1 MKLRMLIFAQRI
13 MARKKEFDEDELLE
27 KATNLFWRK
36 GYNATSAQ
44 DLVDELKIN
53 RSSLYNTY
61 TDKKTLF
68 QKSLRKYQDQ
78 QTAAMIDMLSKADDP
93 EKAIKKVFD
102 GLVKESN
109 EDTIA
114 RGCFM
119 VNTAVE
125 IAGHDQEIGAVVHA
139 NNQSVEDALTVII
152 EKGQKMGRFS
162 GKNSAR
168 AYARFLFGNINA
180 LRVIARSGADKSA
193 LDDIA
198 RIALASLN
206 K

>member
-1 MKLRMLIFAQRI
+1 

-27 KATNLFWRK
+27 KATNLFWRN
-36 GYNATSAQ
+36 GYHATSAQ

-61 TDKKTLF
+61 SDKKTLF
-68 QKSLRKYQDQ
+68 EKALKKYQEQ
-78 QTAAMIDMLSKADDP
+78 QTNTMIRMLGEADDP

-102 GLVKESN
+102 GLVKESC
-109 EDTIA
+109 EDDIA
-114 RGCFM
+114 KGCFM

-125 IAGHDQEIGAVVHA
+125 IAGQDKEIGALVHA
-139 NNQSVEDALTVII
+139 NNKSVEDALTATI
-152 EKGQKMGRFS
+152 EKGQKKGQFS
-162 GKNSAR
+162 TKNTAR
-168 AYARFLFGNINA
+168 AYARFLFGSINA

-193 LDDIA
+193 LNDIA
-198 RIALASLN
+198 EIALASL

>member
-1 MKLRMLIFAQRI
+1 
-13 MARKKEFDEDELLE
+13 MARKKDFDEDELLE

-68 QKSLRKYQDQ
+68 QKALKKYQDQ
-78 QTAAMIDMLSKADDP
+78 QTAAMINMLSRADDP

-102 GLVKESN
+102 DLVKESN
-109 EDTIA
+109 EDTVA

-125 IAGHDQEIGAVVHA
+125 IAGHDPEIGSLVRA
-139 NNQSVEDALTVII
+139 NNLSVEDALTVVI
-152 EKGQKMGRFS
+152 EKGQKMGQFS
-162 GKNSAR
+162 TQNSAR

-180 LRVIARSGADKSA
+180 LRVIVRSGADKSA
-193 LDDIA
+193 LDDII

>member
-1 MKLRMLIFAQRI
+1 

-44 DLVDELKIN
+44 DLVDELQIN

-61 TDKKTLF
+61 SDKKTLF
-68 QKSLRKYQDQ
+68 QKALKKYQEQ
-78 QTAAMIDMLSKADDP
+78 QTQAMIDMLSKADDP
-93 EKAIKKVFD
+93 EKAIKQVFD

-109 EDTIA
+109 KDTMA
-114 RGCFM
+114 KGCFM

-125 IAGHDQEIGAVVHA
+125 IAGQDEEIGALVHA
-139 NNQSVEDALTVII
+139 NNKSVEDALTTII
-152 EKGQKMGRFS
+152 EKGQKVGQFS
-162 GKNSAR
+162 TKNTAR
-168 AYARFLFGNINA
+168 AYARFLFGSINA

-193 LDDIA
+193 LKDVADIT
-198 RIALASLN
+198 LASL

>member
-1 MKLRMLIFAQRI
+1 
-13 MARKKEFDEDELLE
+13 MARKKEFDEDKLLE

-36 GYNATSAQ
+36 GYHATSAQ

-61 TDKKTLF
+61 SDKKTLF
-68 QKSLRKYQDQ
+68 QKSLKKYQEQ
-78 QTAAMIDMLSKADDP
+78 QTNAVIDMLNNAADP
-93 EKAIKKVFD
+93 EKAIKQIFAD
-102 GLVKESN
+102 LIKESN
-109 EDTIA
+109 EDTVA

-125 IAGHDQEIGAVVHA
+125 LAGQDKDIGTLVHG
-139 NNQSVEDALTVII
+139 NNKTVEDALEAVIK
-152 EKGQKMGRFS
+152 KGQNIGQFS
-162 GKNSAR
+162 TKNSAR

-193 LDDIA
+193 LTDVADIA
-198 RIALASLN
+198 ISALCL
-206 K
+206 

>member
-1 MKLRMLIFAQRI
+1 VYFWAEGI

-61 TDKKTLF
+61 SDKKTLF
-68 QKSLRKYQDQ
+68 QKALKKYQEQ
-78 QTAAMIDMLSKADDP
+78 QTQAMIDMLSKADDP
-93 EKAIKKVFD
+93 EKAIEQVFD
-102 GLVKESN
+102 RLVKESN
-109 EDTIA
+109 EDTMA
-114 RGCFM
+114 KGCFM

-125 IAGHDQEIGAVVHA
+125 IAGQDEEIGALVHA
-139 NNQSVEDALTVII
+139 NNKSVEDALTTIV
-152 EKGQKMGRFS
+152 EKGQKMGQFS
-162 GKNSAR
+162 TKNTPR
-168 AYARFLFGNINA
+168 AYARFLFGSINA

-193 LDDIA
+193 LKDIA
-198 RIALASLN
+198 VIALASL

>member
-1 MKLRMLIFAQRI
+1 

-61 TDKKTLF
+61 SDKKTLF
-68 QKSLRKYQDQ
+68 QKALKKYQEQ
-78 QTAAMIDMLSKADDP
+78 QTQAVLDLLNNADDP
-93 EKAIKKVFD
+93 EKAIQQVFD
-102 GLVKESN
+102 DLVKDSN
-109 EDTIA
+109 EDTTA

-125 IAGHDQEIGAVVHA
+125 IAGQDEEIGALVHA
-139 NNQSVEDALTVII
+139 NNRSVEDALTAAI
-152 EKGQKMGRFS
+152 EKGQKMGHFS
-162 GKNSAR
+162 TKNSAR
-168 AYARFLFGNINA
+168 AYARFLFGSINA

-193 LDDIA
+193 LNDVA
-198 RIALASLN
+198 RIALASL

>member
-1 MKLRMLIFAQRI
+1 

-61 TDKKTLF
+61 SDKKTLF
-68 QKSLRKYQDQ
+68 QKALKKYQEQ
-78 QTAAMIDMLSKADDP
+78 QTQAMIDMLSKADDP
-93 EKAIKKVFD
+93 EEAIKQVFD
-102 GLVKESN
+102 GLVRESN
-109 EDTIA
+109 EDTMA
-114 RGCFM
+114 KGCFM

-125 IAGHDQEIGAVVHA
+125 IAGQDEEIGALVHA
-139 NNQSVEDALTVII
+139 NNKSVEDALTAII
-152 EKGQKMGRFS
+152 EKGQKKGQFS
-162 GKNSAR
+162 TKNTAR
-168 AYARFLFGNINA
+168 AYARFLFGSINA

-193 LDDIA
+193 LKDVAAIT
-198 RIALASLN
+198 LASL

>member
-1 MKLRMLIFAQRI
+1 

-61 TDKKTLF
+61 SDKKTLF
-68 QKSLRKYQDQ
+68 KKALKKYQEQ
-78 QTAAMIDMLSKADDP
+78 QTQAVLDLLNNADDP
-93 EKAIKKVFD
+93 EKAIQQVFD
-102 GLVKESN
+102 DLVKESN
-109 EDTIA
+109 EDTA
-114 RGCFM
+114 AKGCFM

-125 IAGHDQEIGAVVHA
+125 IAGQDEEIGTLVHA
-139 NNQSVEDALTVII
+139 NNQSVEDALTIAI
-152 EKGQKMGRFS
+152 EKGQKMGQFS
-162 GKNSAR
+162 TKNAAR
-168 AYARFLFGNINA
+168 AYARFLFGSINA

-193 LDDIA
+193 LNDVASIS
-198 RIALASLN
+198 LASL

>member
-1 MKLRMLIFAQRI
+1 
-13 MARKKEFDEDELLE
+13 MARKKAFDEDKLLE

-36 GYNATSAQ
+36 GYHATSAQ
-44 DLVDELKIN
+44 DLVDELNIN

-61 TDKKTLF
+61 SDKKTLF
-68 QKSLRKYQDQ
+68 GKALKKYQEQ
-78 QTAAMIDMLSKADDP
+78 QTNAMIDMLSKADDP
-93 EKAIKKVFD
+93 DKAIKQVFD
-102 GLVKESN
+102 KLVRESC
-109 EDTIA
+109 EDSVA

-125 IAGHDQEIGAVVHA
+125 IAGQDPEIGTLVHA
-139 NNQSVEDALTVII
+139 NSLSVEGALTSVI
-152 EKGQKMGRFS
+152 EKGQKMGQFS
-162 GKNSAR
+162 TKNTAR

-193 LDDIA
+193 LKDVAD
-198 RIALASLN
+198 IALASL

>member
-1 MKLRMLIFAQRI
+1 
-13 MARKKEFDEDELLE
+13 MARKKEFDENELLE

-61 TDKKTLF
+61 SDKKTLF
-68 QKSLRKYQDQ
+68 QKALKKYQDQ
-78 QTAAMIDMLSKADDP
+78 QTKAVVDMLSKADDP
-93 EKAIKKVFD
+93 EKAIKEVFD
-102 GLVKESN
+102 SLVKESS
-109 EDTIA
+109 EDDIA

-125 IAGHDQEIGAVVHA
+125 IAGQDKEIGSLVHA
-139 NNQSVEDALTVII
+139 NNKSVEDALTAVI
-152 EKGQKMGRFS
+152 EKGQKMGQFS
-162 GKNSAR
+162 TKNTAR

-180 LRVIARSGADKSA
+180 LRVIARSGADKGA
-193 LDDIA
+193 LSDITG
-198 RIALASLN
+198 IALASL

>member
-1 MKLRMLIFAQRI
+1 

-61 TDKKTLF
+61 SDKKTLF
-68 QKSLRKYQDQ
+68 EKALKKYQEQ
-78 QTAAMIDMLSKADDP
+78 QTNAMIEMLNKADDP

-102 GLVKESN
+102 DLVKESN

-125 IAGHDQEIGAVVHA
+125 IAGQDQEIGAIVHA

-152 EKGQKMGRFS
+152 EKGQKTGQFS
-162 GKNSAR
+162 TKNPAR
-168 AYARFLFGNINA
+168 AYARFLFGSINA

-193 LDDIA
+193 LNDVA
-198 RIALASLN
+198 EIALASL

>member
-1 MKLRMLIFAQRI
+1 
-13 MARKKEFDEDELLE
+13 MARKKEFNEDELLE

-36 GYNATSAQ
+36 GYHATSAQ

-61 TDKKTLF
+61 SDKKTLF
-68 QKSLRKYQDQ
+68 QKALKKYQEQ
-78 QTAAMIDMLSKADDP
+78 QTNAMIDMLNKADDP

-102 GLVKESN
+102 NLVRESC
-109 EDTIA
+109 EDTLA

-125 IAGHDQEIGAVVHA
+125 IAGQDQEIGAIVHA
-139 NNQSVEDALTVII
+139 NNLSVEQALTAII
-152 EKGQKMGRFS
+152 EKGQKAGQFS
-162 GKNSAR
+162 TKNTAQ
-168 AYARFLFGNINA
+168 AYARFLFGSINA

-193 LDDIA
+193 LNDLADIS
-198 RIALASLN
+198 LASL

>member
-1 MKLRMLIFAQRI
+1 

-61 TDKKTLF
+61 SDKKTLF
-68 QKSLRKYQDQ
+68 EKALKKYQEQ
-78 QTAAMIDMLSKADDP
+78 QTNAMIDMLIKADDP

-102 GLVKESN
+102 DLVKESC
-109 EDTIA
+109 EDTVL

-125 IAGHDQEIGAVVHA
+125 IAGQDQEIGALVRA

-152 EKGQKMGRFS
+152 EKGQRLGQFS
-162 GKNSAR
+162 TKNTAR
-168 AYARFLFGNINA
+168 AYARFLFGGINA
-180 LRVIARSGADKSA
+180 LRVIVRSGADKSA
-193 LDDIA
+193 LNDVANITLA
-198 RIALASLN
+198 AL

>member
-1 MKLRMLIFAQRI
+1 
-13 MARKKEFDEDELLE
+13 MARKKDFDEDELLE

-68 QKSLRKYQDQ
+68 QKALKKYQDQ
-78 QTAAMIDMLSKADDP
+78 QTAAMINMLSRADDP

-102 GLVKESN
+102 DLVKESK
-109 EDTIA
+109 EDTVA

-125 IAGHDQEIGAVVHA
+125 IAGHDPEIGSLVRA
-139 NNQSVEDALTVII
+139 NNQSVEDALTVTI
-152 EKGQKMGRFS
+152 EKGQKMGQFS
-162 GKNSAR
+162 TQNSAR

-180 LRVIARSGADKSA
+180 LRVIVRSGADKSA
-193 LDDIA
+193 LDDII
-198 RIALASLN
+198 RIALVSLN

>member
-1 MKLRMLIFAQRI
+1 MG
-13 MARKKEFDEDELLE
+13 RKKDFDEDELLE

-36 GYNATSAQ
+36 GYYATSAQ

-61 TDKKTLF
+61 SDKKTLF
-68 QKSLRKYQDQ
+68 QKSLKKYQEQ
-78 QTAAMIDMLSKADDP
+78 QTNAFIALLKKAEDP
-93 EKAIKKVFD
+93 ETAIKKVFAD
-102 GLVKESN
+102 LIKESN
-109 EDTIA
+109 EDTVA

-125 IAGHDQEIGAVVHA
+125 LAGQDEEIGALVH
-139 NNQSVEDALTVII
+139 NNNNSVEDALTAII
-152 EKGQKMGRFS
+152 EKGQKMGQFS
-162 GKNSAR
+162 TKNSPR
-168 AYARFLFGNINA
+168 AFARFLFGNINA

-193 LDDIA
+193 LDDVA
-198 RIALASLN
+198 NVALSAL

>member
-1 MKLRMLIFAQRI
+1 

-27 KATNLFWRK
+27 KATNLFWRR

-44 DLVDELKIN
+44 DLVDELQIN

-61 TDKKTLF
+61 SDKKTLF
-68 QKSLRKYQDQ
+68 QKALKKYQEQ
-78 QTAAMIDMLSKADDP
+78 QTEAVLELLNKADDP
-93 EKAIKKVFD
+93 EKAIKQVFD
-102 GLVKESN
+102 NLVKESR
-109 EDTIA
+109 EDTAA

-125 IAGHDQEIGAVVHA
+125 IAGQDQEIGAIVRA
-139 NNQSVEDALTVII
+139 NNQSVEDALSAII
-152 EKGQKMGRFS
+152 EKGQKMGQFS
-162 GKNSAR
+162 TRNTAR

-180 LRVIARSGADKSA
+180 LRVIARSGGDKSA
-193 LDDIA
+193 LNDVA
-198 RIALASLN
+198 NIALASL

>member
-1 MKLRMLIFAQRI
+1 

-44 DLVDELKIN
+44 DLVDELQIN

-61 TDKKTLF
+61 SDKKTLF
-68 QKSLRKYQDQ
+68 QKALKKYQEQ
-78 QTAAMIDMLSKADDP
+78 QTKAMIDMLSKADDP
-93 EKAIKKVFD
+93 EKAIKQVFD
-102 GLVKESN
+102 NLVKESN
-109 EDTIA
+109 EDTVA

-125 IAGHDQEIGAVVHA
+125 IAGQDQEIGTIVRA
-139 NNQSVEDALTVII
+139 NNQSVEDALSAII
-152 EKGQKMGRFS
+152 EKGQKMGQFS
-162 GKNSAR
+162 TKNTAR

-193 LDDIA
+193 LDDVA
-198 RIALASLN
+198 GIALASL

>member
-1 MKLRMLIFAQRI
+1 MYFCAEGI

-44 DLVDELKIN
+44 DLVDELQIN

-61 TDKKTLF
+61 SDKKTLF
-68 QKSLRKYQDQ
+68 KKALKKYQEQ
-78 QTAAMIDMLSKADDP
+78 QTKALIDMLSKADDP
-93 EKAIKKVFD
+93 EKAIKRVFD
-102 GLVKESN
+102 GLVKESC
-109 EDTIA
+109 EDTVA

-125 IAGHDQEIGAVVHA
+125 IAGQDEEIGVLVHA
-139 NNQSVEDALTVII
+139 NNKSVEDALVTII
-152 EKGQKMGRFS
+152 EKGQKMGQFS
-162 GKNSAR
+162 TKNTAR
-168 AYARFLFGNINA
+168 AYARFLFGSINA
-180 LRVIARSGADKSA
+180 LRVIARSGADKNA
-193 LDDIA
+193 LKDVASIT
-198 RIALASLN
+198 LASL

>member
-1 MKLRMLIFAQRI
+1 

-44 DLVDELKIN
+44 DLVDELQIN

-61 TDKKTLF
+61 SDKKTLF
-68 QKSLRKYQDQ
+68 KKALKKYQEQ
-78 QTAAMIDMLSKADDP
+78 QTKALIDMLSKADDP
-93 EKAIKKVFD
+93 EKAIKRVFD
-102 GLVKESN
+102 GLVKESC
-109 EDTIA
+109 EDTVA

-125 IAGHDQEIGAVVHA
+125 IAGQDEEIGVLVHA
-139 NNQSVEDALTVII
+139 NNKSVEDALVTII
-152 EKGQKMGRFS
+152 EKGQKMGQFS
-162 GKNSAR
+162 TKNTAR
-168 AYARFLFGNINA
+168 AYARFLFGSINA
-180 LRVIARSGADKSA
+180 LRVIARSGADKNA
-193 LDDIA
+193 LKDVASIT
-198 RIALASLN
+198 LASL

>member
-1 MKLRMLIFAQRI
+1 

-61 TDKKTLF
+61 SDKKTLF
-68 QKSLRKYQDQ
+68 QKALKKYQEQ
-78 QTAAMIDMLSKADDP
+78 QTQAMIDMLSKADDP
-93 EKAIKKVFD
+93 EEAIKQVFD
-102 GLVKESN
+102 GLVRESN
-109 EDTIA
+109 EDTMA
-114 RGCFM
+114 KGCFM

-125 IAGHDQEIGAVVHA
+125 IAGQDEEIGALVHA
-139 NNQSVEDALTVII
+139 NNKSVEDALAAII
-152 EKGQKMGRFS
+152 EKGQKKGQFS
-162 GKNSAR
+162 TKNTAR
-168 AYARFLFGNINA
+168 AYARFLFGSINA

-193 LDDIA
+193 LKDVADIT
-198 RIALASLN
+198 LASL

>member
-1 MKLRMLIFAQRI
+1 

-27 KATNLFWRK
+27 KATNLFWRN
-36 GYNATSAQ
+36 GYHATSAQ

-61 TDKKTLF
+61 SDKKTLF
-68 QKSLRKYQDQ
+68 EKALKKYQEQ
-78 QTAAMIDMLSKADDP
+78 QTNTMIRMLGEADDP

-102 GLVKESN
+102 GLVKESR
-109 EDTIA
+109 EDDIA
-114 RGCFM
+114 KGCFM

-125 IAGHDQEIGAVVHA
+125 IAGQDKEIGALVQA
-139 NNQSVEDALTVII
+139 NNKSVEDALTATI
-152 EKGQKMGRFS
+152 EKGQKKGQFS
-162 GKNSAR
+162 TKNTAR
-168 AYARFLFGNINA
+168 AYARFLFGSINA

-193 LDDIA
+193 LNDIA
-198 RIALASLN
+198 EIALASL

>member
-1 MKLRMLIFAQRI
+1 
-13 MARKKEFDEDELLE
+13 MARKKDFDEDELLE

-68 QKSLRKYQDQ
+68 QKALKKYQDQ
-78 QTAAMIDMLSKADDP
+78 QTAAMINMLSRADDP

-102 GLVKESN
+102 DLVKESK
-109 EDTIA
+109 EDTVA

-125 IAGHDQEIGAVVHA
+125 IAGHDPEIGSLVRA
-139 NNQSVEDALTVII
+139 NNQSVEDALTVTI
-152 EKGQKMGRFS
+152 EKGQKMGQFS
-162 GKNSAR
+162 TQNSAR

-180 LRVIARSGADKSA
+180 LRVIVRSGADKSA
-193 LDDIA
+193 LDDII

>member
-1 MKLRMLIFAQRI
+1 
-13 MARKKEFDEDELLE
+13 MARKKDFDEDELLE

-68 QKSLRKYQDQ
+68 QKALKKYQDQ
-78 QTAAMIDMLSKADDP
+78 QTAAMINMLSKADDP

-102 GLVKESN
+102 DLVKESN
-109 EDTIA
+109 EDTVA

-125 IAGHDQEIGAVVHA
+125 IAGHDSEIGSLVRA
-139 NNQSVEDALTVII
+139 NNQSVEDALTVVI
-152 EKGQKMGRFS
+152 EKGQKMGQFS
-162 GKNSAR
+162 TQNSAR

-180 LRVIARSGADKSA
+180 LRVIVRSGADKSA
-193 LDDIA
+193 LDDII

>member
-1 MKLRMLIFAQRI
+1 MDEI

-61 TDKKTLF
+61 SDKKTLF
-68 QKSLRKYQDQ
+68 KKALKKYQEQ
-78 QTAAMIDMLSKADDP
+78 QTQAVLDLLNNAGDP
-93 EKAIKKVFD
+93 EKAIQQVFD
-102 GLVKESN
+102 DLVKDSS
-109 EDTIA
+109 EDTTS

-125 IAGHDQEIGAVVHA
+125 IAGQDEEIGALVHA
-139 NNQSVEDALTVII
+139 NNRSVEDALTIAI
-152 EKGQKMGRFS
+152 EKGQKMGQFS
-162 GKNSAR
+162 TRNSAR
-168 AYARFLFGNINA
+168 AYARFLFGSISA

-193 LDDIA
+193 LNDVA
-198 RIALASLN
+198 RIALASL

>member
-1 MKLRMLIFAQRI
+1 

-61 TDKKTLF
+61 SDKKTLF
-68 QKSLRKYQDQ
+68 EKALKKYQEQ
-78 QTAAMIDMLSKADDP
+78 QTNAMIDILNKADDP
-93 EKAIKKVFD
+93 EKAIKQVFD
-102 GLVKESN
+102 GLVKESC
-109 EDTIA
+109 EDDIA

-125 IAGHDQEIGAVVHA
+125 IAGQDKEIGAIVHA
-139 NNQSVEDALTVII
+139 NNRSVEDALTTII
-152 EKGQKMGRFS
+152 EKGQKIGQFS
-162 GKNSAR
+162 TKNAAR
-168 AYARFLFGNINA
+168 AYARFLFGSINA

-193 LDDIA
+193 LNDVAD
-198 RIALASLN
+198 IALASL

>member
-1 MKLRMLIFAQRI
+1 

-61 TDKKTLF
+61 SDKKTLF
-68 QKSLRKYQDQ
+68 QKALKKYQEQ
-78 QTAAMIDMLSKADDP
+78 QTKAVIDMLNNADDP
-93 EKAIKKVFD
+93 EKAIRQVFD
-102 GLVKESN
+102 NLVKESN
-109 EDTIA
+109 EDTVA

-125 IAGHDQEIGAVVHA
+125 IAGQDEEIGALVHA
-139 NNQSVEDALTVII
+139 NNKSVEDALTTII
-152 EKGQKMGRFS
+152 EKGQKMGQFS
-162 GKNSAR
+162 TKNTAR
-168 AYARFLFGNINA
+168 AYARFLFGSINA
-180 LRVIARSGADKSA
+180 LRVIARSGADKDA
-193 LDDIA
+193 LNDVA
-198 RIALASLN
+198 GIALSSL

>member
-1 MKLRMLIFAQRI
+1 MYFCAKGT
-13 MARKKEFDEDELLE
+13 MARKKEFDEDKLLE

-61 TDKKTLF
+61 SDKKTFFKQAL
-68 QKSLRKYQDQ
+68 KKYQEQ
-78 QTAAMIDMLSKADDP
+78 QTKAVTDMLNNADDP
-93 EKAIKKVFD
+93 EKAVKEVFNN
-102 GLVKESN
+102 LVKESN
-109 EDTIA
+109 EDTVS

-125 IAGHDQEIGAVVHA
+125 IAGQDEEIGALVHA
-139 NNQSVEDALTVII
+139 NNQSVEDALTAII
-152 EKGQKMGRFS
+152 EKGQKMGQFS
-162 GKNSAR
+162 TKNTAR
-168 AYARFLFGNINA
+168 AYARFLFGSINA

-193 LDDIA
+193 LGDVA
-198 RIALASLN
+198 GIALAAL

>member
-1 MKLRMLIFAQRI
+1 

-44 DLVDELKIN
+44 DLVDELNIN

-68 QKSLRKYQDQ
+68 QKSLKKYQEQ
-78 QTAAMIDMLSKADDP
+78 QTGALIEMLDKAKDP
-93 EKAIKKVFD
+93 DKAIKKLFAD
-102 GLVKESN
+102 LIKESK
-109 EDTIA
+109 EDTAA

-125 IAGHDQEIGAVVHA
+125 LGGNDEDIGAIVHSNNKSVV
-139 NNQSVEDALTVII
+139 DALAGII
-152 EKGQKMGRFS
+152 ERGQQMGQFS
-162 GKNSAR
+162 AKNSPL

-180 LRVIARSGADKSA
+180 LRVVARSGADKKA
-193 LDDIA
+193 LNDIA
-198 RIALASLN
+198 DIALSSL